1 MLARHFGDFVKAA
14 RELGVARTDLRRL
27 TWHNPR
33 ILNAAHERIE
43 LFLIGVRS
51 KIMGAVYSR
60 SAKRR
65 RWGFDA
71 MFDSYEFRD
80 HPFASA
86 RWAAPAQRERAKKV
100 VDARLVLEREA
111 AAELA
116 REREREATA
125 EREREVAAAVDRE
138 RG

>member
-1 MLARHFGDFVKAA
+1 MD
-14 RELGVARTDLRRL
+14 
-27 TWHNPR
+27 
-33 ILNAAHERIE
+33 
-43 LFLIGVRS
+43 
-51 KIMGAVYSR
+51 AVYSR

-100 VDARLVLEREA
+100 VEARLVLEREA

-116 REREREATA
+116 CEREREAAA
-125 EREREVAAAVDRE
+125 EREREVAADRE
-138 RG
+138 RDEVMVERRPSAPASTASLWPSHIRRPTRGRRW

>member
-1 MLARHFGDFVKAA
+1 
-14 RELGVARTDLRRL
+14 
-27 TWHNPR
+27 
-33 ILNAAHERIE
+33 
-43 LFLIGVRS
+43 VRS
-51 KIMGAVYSR
+51 KIMEAGYSR

-80 HPFASA
+80 HPFANA

-100 VDARLVLEREA
+100 VEDRLVLEREA

-116 REREREATA
+116 RERDREAA
-125 EREREVAAAVDRE
+125 ADREREVAADRE
-138 RG
+138 RVVVMVERPPLALAPTGPWPSHIRRPTRGRRW